1 MSELTGNPEPR
12 HSCRAVSTP
21 HECGGSG
28 PRRRPRIKLAIIVFV
43 VAYVLWIGVHAIIN
57 ARELQLRMIC
67 GANLK
72 GIGAAFKFYSLEG
85 WDGKMPAVEWLIA
98 RGCVEPR
105 QAICPSSNLSQSNYV
120 LVPPLTDGPIN
131 DRTVIAY
138 EPRSNHRD
146 GGNAVF
152 ADGHAE
158 FLRGDDYDGLV
169 AALTSNRA
177 GSESDRSMT
186 QGKASLPARTT
197 MTDSSPP

>member
-1 MSELTGNPEPR
+1 M
-12 HSCRAVSTP
+12 STP

-43 VAYVLWIGVHAIIN
+43 VAYVLWIGLNAIIN

-85 WDGKMPAVEWLIA
+85 WDGKTPAVEWLIA

-120 LVPPLTDGPIN
+120 LVPPLPDGPIS

-138 EPRSNHRD
+138 EPRANHRD

-169 AALTSNRA
+169 AALTSTKGR
-177 GSESDRSMT
+177 
-186 QGKASLPARTT
+186 ASLPARTT
-197 MTDSSPP
+197 TTDSSPP